1 MRKSI
6 YFLALII
13 FTITAAPVSA
23 QVKLEAVNAT
33 KVSDQFPVFSF
44 GDKMVYNDEFMRVF
58 NKNKRD
64 KAAPSQLEIE
74 EYLDLYVKFKLKVEE
89 AYRLQMDTVP
99 SFINELAGYR
109 TQLAQPYLTDKNV
122 TEMLIKEA
130 YARSNEEV
138 NASHLLI
145 NCALDA
151 KPADT
156 MLAYEKALSMRSRVV
171 SRGES
176 FASVAKE
183 FSEDPSAKT
192 NEGNLGYFTAF
203 QMIYPFENAAYTM
216 KVGEVSMPIR
226 TQFGYHLVY
235 LQDRRKSFGDVKVAH
250 LMIKY
255 YNEGQ
260 IDSARQRAEGVYAKL
275 QAGGDWNKLVEEFSE
290 DFNTNANGGELS
302 WFNRTTTNI
311 PNEFKDIAY
320 TLKNNGDYSAPVQTK
335 FGWHIV
341 KRVDL
346 KEIATYEEVKD
357 AIRRKVERD
366 SRSELNKDVVVS
378 RVKVENKFKEFAG
391 LSAVKGNFTEEL
403 LKGKYEKLPGKG
415 MVLFTI
421 NEKKYTDSDFYD
433 FVVVNQ
439 SRSSKALDN
448 AVADLYTDFV
458 RRSNL
463 DYELS
468 VLEGKYDD
476 FKYIMQEYKDGILLF
491 ELTDK
496 EVWSKAVQDSAGL
509 AAYYAANSDKYMWK
523 ERANAIIFSC
533 KDAKTA
539 ATAMK
544 LAKKGK
550 SSSEILTK
558 CNAKDPLAVKVEEK
572 KYEKGTNSLLDKIA
586 WTPGIYALEGENDR
600 NKFVQIKEIIAPS
613 TKPIS
618 ENMGQATS
626 DYQTKLERDWIENLK
641 SKYPVKVYEQNVK
654 RLYN

>member
-235 LQDRRKSFGDVKVAH
+235 LQDRRKSIGDVKVAH

-539 ATAMK
+539 ASAMK

-558 CNAKDPLAVKVEEK
+558 CNAKDPLAVKIEEK

-586 WTPGIYALEGENDR
+586 WTPGIYALESENDR

>member
-509 AAYYAANSDKYMWK
+509 AAYYTANSDKYMWK